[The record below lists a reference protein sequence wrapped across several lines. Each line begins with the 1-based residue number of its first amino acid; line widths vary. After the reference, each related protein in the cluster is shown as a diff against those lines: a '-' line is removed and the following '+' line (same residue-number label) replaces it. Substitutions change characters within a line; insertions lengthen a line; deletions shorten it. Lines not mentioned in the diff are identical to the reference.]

1 MSEKSGIPQPI
12 PQAYPPP
19 VPPPP
24 MVERDNIMRGI
35 AYGLAAYLLFG
46 IMQACAKLLME
57 NHNPAEIAFY
67 RNIVAI
73 VPLIIYIAAF
83 KKWHVLKTRKPV
95 ALLLRAVVGTIGLI
109 ITFAAFQYLPMA
121 ETTVILFAGIILT
134 PAVAY
139 FALNEH
145 MGWRRWSAIGIGMV
159 GVILMVRPSGDVAL
173 IGVLI
178 AFAAACTHAFTN
190 TMLRYLRSENS
201 LGVTFYFI
209 LSGIFIGGL
218 FMPFVGKIPGPDE
231 FLLFLGVGVSAML
244 AQYLLTSA
252 FRLAPT
258 SLVAM
263 LNYTGLIWATIFDVV
278 IWNYVP
284 GLSVFVGGFII
295 LAANL
300 YIIHRE
306 RLAELRSKRKQ

>member
-1 MSEKSGIPQPI
+1 MEQKEPTI
-12 PQAYPPP
+12 PQAYPPTAP
-19 VPPPP
+19 TPSAPH
-24 MVERDNIMRGI
+24 EDHIMRGI
-35 AYGLAAYLLFG
+35 GYGLAAYLLFG

-57 NHNPAEIAFY
+57 NHHPAEIAFY

-139 FALNEH
+139 FALGEH
-145 MGWRRWSAIGIGMV
+145 MGWRRWSAIGIGML
-159 GVILMVRPSGDVAL
+159 GVILMVRPSGDIAL
-173 IGVLI
+173 VGVLI

-190 TMLRYLRSENS
+190 TMLRYLKSEDS

-209 LSGIFIGGL
+209 LSGIVIGGL
-218 FMPFVGKIPGPDE
+218 FMPFVAKMPGPDE
-231 FLLFLGVGVSAML
+231 LLLFLGVGISAML

-252 FRLAPT
+252 FRMAPT

-284 GLSVFVGGFII
+284 GLSVFIGGFII

-306 RLAELRSKRKQ
+306 RVVEMRKKNQK

>member
-1 MSEKSGIPQPI
+1 MEQKEPTIPP
-12 PQAYPPP
+12 AF
-19 VPPPP
+19 PPPP
-24 MVERDNIMRGI
+24 IPAAPHEDQIMRGI
-35 AYGLAAYLLFG
+35 TYGLLAYLLFG

-57 NHNPAEIAFY
+57 NHHPAEIAFY

-73 VPLIIYIAAF
+73 VPLLIYIAAF
-83 KKWHVLKTRKPV
+83 KKWNVLKTRKPV

-134 PAVAY
+134 PAVAF
-139 FALNEH
+139 FALGEH
-145 MGWRRWSAIGIGMV
+145 MGWRRWSAIGVGML
-159 GVILMVRPSGDVAL
+159 GVILIVRPSGDLAL
-173 IGVLI
+173 VGVII
-178 AFAAACTHAFTN
+178 AFIAACTHAFTN
-190 TMLRYLRSENS
+190 TMLRYLRSEDS

-231 FLLFLGVGVSAML
+231 FLLLLGVGISAML
-244 AQYLLTSA
+244 AQYFLTSA
-252 FRLAPT
+252 FRIAPT
-258 SLVAM
+258 GLVAM

-284 GLSVFVGGFII
+284 GLSVFLGGFII

-306 RLAELRSKRKQ
+306 RVVDLRKKNKK